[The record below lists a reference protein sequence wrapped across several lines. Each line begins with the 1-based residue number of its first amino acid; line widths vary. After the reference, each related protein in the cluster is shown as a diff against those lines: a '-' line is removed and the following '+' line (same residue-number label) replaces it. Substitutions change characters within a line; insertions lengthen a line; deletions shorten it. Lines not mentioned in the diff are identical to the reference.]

1 MKLML
6 VYYYV
11 SSIKCCFT
19 SKCHINIKAVIAED
33 PSVPLIKVLSAVL
46 TVISTSEELLAIS
59 SIDVPSSLIVT
70 LAPSASRIISAS
82 ESNVMLPDD
91 KESISAILGVV
102 KVLLVNVLLY

>member
-1 MKLML
+1 M
-6 VYYYV
+6 
-11 SSIKCCFT
+11 
-19 SKCHINIKAVIAED
+19 
-33 PSVPLIKVLSAVL
+33 L

-82 ESNVMLPDD
+82 ESNVILPDD

-102 KVLLVNVLLY
+102 KVLLVNVSVDTKDTKVESAPAGNNILFVTPAE